1 VHSLLQSYLW
11 NEQSAHAKLE
21 EIVWPAGPV
30 CPYCR
35 ATDRIG
41 AVNGKGARPPAKFCC
56 RCRKQFRATI
66 GTLFDGSRVPLH
78 KWFQAGFLLIASNH
92 SISTHRLHLRLE
104 VTNKTALNMRRQIE
118 GALNKGGFDL
128 RGDACEGRSWT
139 ETFGRKHTGR
149 KSKLAARRSSAAGGA
164 TAASA
169 VGGADLPWLTALV
182 RSPGLFSAAPT
193 RQFLGFLE
201 AVWAFARFEEDERFG
216 EVLVRLGGCRTGLS
230 PPSASVGLV
239 SGRFRERTG
248 DSCAGWRPVASEPY
262 PKEA

>member
-1 VHSLLQSYLW
+1 MRSLLQSYLW
-11 NEQSAHAKLE
+11 NEQAAHAKLE

-41 AVNGKGARPPAKFCC
+41 AVNGKSARAPTKFCC

-66 GTLFDGSRVPLH
+66 GTLFDGSHVPLH
-78 KWFQAGFLLIASNH
+78 KWFQAGFLLTASNN

-104 VTNKTALNMRRQIE
+104 VTNKTASNMRRRIE
-118 GALNKGGFDL
+118 GALNKGGYDL

-139 ETFGRKHTGR
+139 ETFGRTQTGR
-149 KSKLAARRSSAAGGA
+149 KSVLAARRSLAAGGA

-169 VGGADLPWLTALV
+169 VSRGDLPWTTALIC
-182 RSPGLFSAAPT
+182 PPEQFSAAPT

-201 AVWAFARFEEDERFG
+201 TAWAFACFEEDERFG
-216 EVLVRLGGCRTGLS
+216 EVLVRLGQCRTELS
-230 PPSASVGLV
+230 PPSAPLALV
-239 SGRFRERTG
+239 SGRFRQGTG
-248 DSCAGWRPVASEPY
+248 DSLGGWRSVITEAY